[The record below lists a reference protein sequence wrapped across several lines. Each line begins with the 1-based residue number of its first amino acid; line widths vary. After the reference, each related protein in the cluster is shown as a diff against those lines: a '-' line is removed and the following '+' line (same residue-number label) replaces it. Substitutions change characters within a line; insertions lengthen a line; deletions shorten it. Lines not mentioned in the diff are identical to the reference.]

1 MRAQQSLQPDTAAPQ
16 EAPRPLDRPHGSDE
30 VFGVWLTTR
39 DLMRFL
45 PSKSIGAARQWVHA
59 HGILR
64 RGNGTVA
71 RRDVE
76 RELHRMARKPR
87 RVMHPR
93 SLENLRG
100 AKASR

>member
-1 MRAQQSLQPDTAAPQ
+1 MAGQDPLEPGTPETQQPMGPFDRA
-16 EAPRPLDRPHGSDE
+16 HGADE

-39 DLMRFL
+39 QLMRFL
-45 PSKSIGAARQWVHA
+45 PAKSIGAARQWVHA

-87 RVMHPR
+87 RVMHAN
-93 SLENLRG
+93 SLRNLRG
-100 AKASR
+100 RG